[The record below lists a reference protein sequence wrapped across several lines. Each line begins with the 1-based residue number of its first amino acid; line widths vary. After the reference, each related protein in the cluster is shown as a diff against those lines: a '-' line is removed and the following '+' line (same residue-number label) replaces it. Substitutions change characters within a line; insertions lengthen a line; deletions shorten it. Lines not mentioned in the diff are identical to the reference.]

1 MTIVVACSN
10 KSTSE
15 LAQEN
20 TNDIAAK
27 NAAIDRQIPALCLKV
42 VETNLACLQNKQAV
56 DRVEGNTS
64 DLFSDRVQLTQAE
77 QDRTITLHNAVLL
90 RGPSATEKECKSWA
104 WREIADLTATR
115 VPQIH
120 AKGGDAAPCERAVE
134 ALRDTVNVAR

>member
-1 MTIVVACSN
+1 MTIVVTCSS

-56 DRVEGNTS
+56 DRVG
-64 DLFSDRVQLTQAE
+64 
-77 QDRTITLHNAVLL
+77 
-90 RGPSATEKECKSWA
+90 ATPPISSPIVSSS
-104 WREIADLTATR
+104 RRQNRIA
-115 VPQIH
+115 P
-120 AKGGDAAPCERAVE
+120 
-134 ALRDTVNVAR
+134 